1 MTVSASPV
9 QSSSCAWKS
18 NVGAVWWGWW
28 PWHRCG
34 HWITHSSL
42 PHVSR
47 NRRFCFLAQLLP
59 NIPINNRELCN
70 IFFFSFWLIES
81 SSYAVV
87 GLENRQCMMVNTKHL
102 SAGGAELYAWQ
113 QPAVLTAEPSPGCAA
128 PAPGLQCVA
137 MAGSMG
143 GGVWWDC
150 DKEPSVLLYDAL
162 LAYCEVTL
170 TELFPGRS
178 GAPWWKMPVA
188 ALLL

>member
-1 MTVSASPV
+1 
-9 QSSSCAWKS
+9 
-18 NVGAVWWGWW
+18 
-28 PWHRCG
+28 
-34 HWITHSSL
+34 
-42 PHVSR
+42 
-47 NRRFCFLAQLLP
+47 
-59 NIPINNRELCN
+59 
-70 IFFFSFWLIES
+70 
-81 SSYAVV
+81 
-87 GLENRQCMMVNTKHL
+87 MMVNTKHL
-102 SAGGAELYAWQ
+102 SAGGAQLYAWQ

>member
-1 MTVSASPV
+1 M
-9 QSSSCAWKS
+9 
-18 NVGAVWWGWW
+18 GAVWWWWW
-28 PWHRCG
+28 PWSGCG

-70 IFFFSFWLIES
+70 IFFFRLIES

-87 GLENRQCMMVNTKHL
+87 GSENRQCMVANTKHL
-102 SAGGAELYAWQ
+102 SAGGAQLYAWP
-113 QPAVLTAEPSPGCAA
+113 QPAELSAEPSPGCAV

-137 MAGSMG
+137 MVARVVGSG
-143 GGVWWDC
+143 GTPW
-150 DKEPSVLLYDAL
+150 PSALRRSPLPSCVMLSLLTARL
-162 LAYCEVTL
+162 PSSGSSL
-170 TELFPGRS
+170 
-178 GAPWWKMPVA
+178 GAPCWKMPVP